1 MEKMKET
8 EPQIPQGTTEKKRGF
23 GRATALIA
31 LCWIVYTCSYIGKLG
46 YSANIAQIETLYGIL
61 HAEAGMVSTFFFFAY
76 GAGQIFNGLF
86 CRKYNLRFVVFG
98 ALIVSTLCNFGVG
111 IAPDFSILKY
121 LWLLNGAAL
130 SVLWPSLIRLL
141 GESLDKKDS
150 ARAVVIMGT
159 TVATGTLLI
168 YGLSALFVALGSFKA
183 VFFIAATLMPL
194 VALVWLIT
202 YPKLV
207 KKSQTELA
215 EKTKQTEPKKTF
227 SHGLLISVCIM
238 ALFAVVNNL
247 VKDGLTTWVPTILIE
262 TYALPDSVS
271 ILLTLLLP
279 MLAIFGTM
287 VATTLHKKIENFV
300 ALCAVLFLAAAA
312 LIGFVIALLST
323 GVFVVTIVSFSLVS
337 CLMAGVNNVITSMAP
352 LFWKEKINSGLLA
365 GILNGFCYV
374 GSTIS
379 SYGLGSVADGLGWNG
394 VFWLLFILCLAVVA
408 IGFVYVVATKS
419 IGRKKKKNNE
429 RT

>member
-1 MEKMKET
+1 MKNIEEKVPQSPQEEAGKE
-8 EPQIPQGTTEKKRGF
+8 RRF

-46 YSANIAQIETLYGIL
+46 YSANIAQIESLYGIL

-98 ALIVSTLCNFGVG
+98 ALIVSTLCNLGVG

-150 ARAVVIMGT
+150 TRAVVVMGT

-168 YGLSALFVALGSFKA
+168 YGLSALFVAFGSFKT
-183 VFFIAATLMPL
+183 VFFIAATLLPL
-194 VALVWLIT
+194 VALVWLIA

-207 KKSQTELA
+207 QKPQTEVA
-215 EKTKQTEPKKTF
+215 EEKKRAGTKKPLER
-227 SHGLLISVCIM
+227 GLLISVCIM

-262 TYALPDSVS
+262 TYELPDSIS

-287 VATTLHKKIENFV
+287 VATAIHKKIENFV
-300 ALCAVLFLAAAA
+300 ALCVVLFLAAAA
-312 LIGFVIALLST
+312 LIGLVIALLST
-323 GVFVVTIVSFSLVS
+323 GVFVVTIASFSLVS

-394 VFWLLFILCLAVVA
+394 VFWLLFVLCLAVVA
-408 IGFVYVVATKS
+408 IGVVYVVVCKLVE
-419 IGRKKKKNNE
+419 GKKKKNSK
-429 RT
+429 TA

>member
-46 YSANIAQIETLYGIL
+46 YSANIAQIETLYGTL

-207 KKSQTELA
+207 KKSQAELA

-271 ILLTLLLP
+271 ILLTLLCPCLP
-279 MLAIFGTM
+279 FLVRWSQRRYI
-287 VATTLHKKIENFV
+287 KRSKISWHY
-300 ALCAVLFLAAAA
+300 ARC
-312 LIGFVIALLST
+312 
-323 GVFVVTIVSFSLVS
+323 
-337 CLMAGVNNVITSMAP
+337 C
-352 LFWKEKINSGLLA
+352 FWRL
-365 GILNGFCYV
+365 
-374 GSTIS
+374 
-379 SYGLGSVADGLGWNG
+379 
-394 VFWLLFILCLAVVA
+394 
-408 IGFVYVVATKS
+408 
-419 IGRKKKKNNE
+419 RH
-429 RT
+429 